1 MCVCVGGGFN
11 FCILGIL
18 QRERQL
24 KSANTLP
31 YKERESSETKMIVDV
46 VKEDQKT
53 ENVRNERLFNQTG
66 QDYMRFFEGFPFH

>member
-1 MCVCVGGGFN
+1 MVVEGYVCVCGGRGPFN

-18 QRERQL
+18 RRERQL

-31 YKERESSETKMIVDV
+31 YTSETKMIVDV

-53 ENVRNERLFNQTG
+53 ENFRNKRLF
-66 QDYMRFFEGFPFH
+66 

>member
-1 MCVCVGGGFN
+1 MVLEGYVCVCVGGGRGFN
-11 FCILGIL
+11 SCILGIL

-31 YKERESSETKMIVDV
+31 YTSETKMIVDV

-53 ENVRNERLFNQTG
+53 ENFRNKRLF
-66 QDYMRFFEGFPFH
+66 